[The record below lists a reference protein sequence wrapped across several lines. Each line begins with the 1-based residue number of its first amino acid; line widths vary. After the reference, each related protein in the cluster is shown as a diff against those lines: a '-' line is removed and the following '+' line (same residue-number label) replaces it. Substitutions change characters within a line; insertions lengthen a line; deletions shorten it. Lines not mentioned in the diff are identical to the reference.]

1 MKNWKQI
8 PIPPKM
14 VGLEKDPRGFPI
26 PFIVLRDPNGK
37 TYFQVNDSVKVAQC
51 INERLCAI
59 CGQPLGTDAWLAGGP
74 LSAFH
79 PQGAYIDTPTHHDCG
94 NYAMRVC
101 PFLAITTYN
110 GKFNADKL
118 AAEGWAG
125 VTVDPTVIGDRPP
138 FFAYVKIRGFTVNP
152 VSKYLTPKKPL
163 LAVEYWNAGEQISK
177 EDAQALF
184 DKQYWRT
191 EHFGIAVY

>member
-8 PIPPKM
+8 PIPPRM
-14 VGLEKDPRGFPI
+14 VGLEKDPRGFVI

-37 TYFQVNDSVKVAQC
+37 PYFQVNDSFKVKMC
-51 INERLCAI
+51 IEARLCAI

-79 PQGAYIDTPTHHDCG
+79 PQGAYIDTPTHHECG
-94 NYAMRVC
+94 NYAMKVC
-101 PFLAITTYN
+101 PYLAVSTYN

-125 VTVDPTVIGDRPP
+125 VVVDPTAIGDRPP
-138 FFAYVKIRGFTVNP
+138 FFAYVKIRGFTISP
-152 VSKYLTPKKPL
+152 VTGYLIPKKPL
-163 LAVEYWNAGEQISK
+163 LEVEYWNAGEQITR
-177 EDAQALF
+177 EEAQLLF
-184 DKQYWRT
+184 DNNYIST
-191 EHFGIAVY
+191 DYYGIKV